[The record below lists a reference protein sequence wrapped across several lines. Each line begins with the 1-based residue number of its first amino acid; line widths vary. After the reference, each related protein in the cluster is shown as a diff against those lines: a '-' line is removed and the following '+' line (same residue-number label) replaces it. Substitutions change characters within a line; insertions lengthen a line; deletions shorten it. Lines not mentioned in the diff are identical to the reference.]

1 MIGLMNRLRHLR
13 ALLRQLWGFAW
24 ERREW
29 WIIPVV
35 LVLLVV
41 ALLITVGAAVSPFV
55 YPLF

>member
-1 MIGLMNRLRHLR
+1 MNRLRHL
-13 ALLRQLWGFAW
+13 ADMLRQVWKFAW
-24 ERREW
+24 ARREW

-35 LVLLVV
+35 MVLLVL

>member
-1 MIGLMNRLRHLR
+1 MNRLRHLGIM
-13 ALLRQLWGFAW
+13 LGQVWSFAW
-24 ERREW
+24 KRREW

-35 LVLLVV
+35 MVLLVM